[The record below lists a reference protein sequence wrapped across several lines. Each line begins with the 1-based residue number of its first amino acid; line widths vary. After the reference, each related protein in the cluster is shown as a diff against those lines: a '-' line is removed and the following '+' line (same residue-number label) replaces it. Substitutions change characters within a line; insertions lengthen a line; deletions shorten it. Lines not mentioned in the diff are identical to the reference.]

1 MLRWKYRA
9 THQNK
14 SKGAILMNTIIHE
27 IMKEITTGYRE
38 VFEDL
43 VKGSKDLSKFIIEL
57 KKILD
62 NVGAELTAN
71 SLEMLD
77 EIVRDSA
84 NRKKEYYIQR
94 RNDEKRI
101 MTVFGEVSYCRTYYK
116 NIKDGGYTYL
126 SDKMVGIEPHVRKD
140 MSYDAALIEES
151 LESSYQKT
159 GNTVAPN
166 MAVSKQTVLNTIRK
180 FGKVENSEA
189 RIVEPKKEVKIIYIE
204 ADEDHVAMQDGT
216 NKQIKLIYVHE
227 GKELISKDRYKLKNI
242 RYFTGNYSTSEEL
255 WLQVADYLE
264 EAYEMEK
271 VGKIYLSGDGA
282 KWIKEGL
289 NWIKGSQYVLD
300 GFHLAK
306 YVRKAI
312 AHMPECYNE
321 VIWNYIDNLDKKSV
335 KETLELIIEQTEKDT
350 KKESVKKSKQYILNN
365 WDGIERRYDKDYI
378 GCSAEGHVSHILSS
392 RLSSR
397 PLGWSLEGAD
407 EMARLRVFRAN
418 GGNIYELM
426 SKKRL
431 EKKKE
436 ERILK
441 LDQRVVK
448 KKLRATFNETI
459 DNIPLINDGRR
470 SWGREYFKALR
481 GA

>member
-1 MLRWKYRA
+1 
-9 THQNK
+9 
-14 SKGAILMNTIIHE
+14 MNTIIHE
-27 IMKEITTGYRE
+27 ITKKITTGYTNIL
-38 VFEDL
+38 EDL
-43 VKGSKDLSKFIIEL
+43 VNGSKDFSKFIVEL
-57 KKILD
+57 KKVLD
-62 NVGAELTAN
+62 EVGTELSAN
-71 SLEMLD
+71 SLELLD
-77 EIVRDSA
+77 DIIRDSKS
-84 NRKKEYYIQR
+84 RKNEYRVQR
-94 RNDEKRI
+94 RNDKKSI

-116 NIKDGGYTYL
+116 SKKDGSYVYL
-126 SDKMVGIEPHVRKD
+126 SDEMVGIEPHDRKD

-151 LESSYQKT
+151 LDSSYQRT
-159 GNTVAPN
+159 GETVAPT

-180 FGKVENSEA
+180 LGKVENESAKIAES
-189 RIVEPKKEVKIIYIE
+189 KKEVKIIYIE

-227 GKELISKDRYKLKNI
+227 GRELTSKNRYELKNV
-242 RYFTGNYSTSEEL
+242 RYFTGHYSNNEEL
-255 WLQVADYLE
+255 WLQVADYLD

-271 VGKIYLSGDGA
+271 VKRIYLSGDGA

-306 YVRKAI
+306 YVRIAI

-321 VIWNYIDNLDKKSV
+321 TIWKYIDNLDKKSV
-335 KETLELIIEQTEKDT
+335 KETLDLIIEQTEKET
-350 KKESVKKSKQYILNN
+350 KKEAVKRSKKYILGN
-365 WDGIERRYDKDYI
+365 WEGIARRYDREYI
-378 GCSAEGHVSHILSS
+378 GCSAEGHISHILSS

-407 EMARLRVFRAN
+407 EMARLRVYRAN
-418 GGNIYELM
+418 GGNIFELM
-426 SKKRL
+426 SKKK
-431 EKKKE
+431 EEDKKE
-436 ERILK
+436 ERIIK

-448 KKLRATFNETI
+448 RRLKMANETI
-459 DNIPLINDGRR
+459 DNIPFINDGRR

>member
-1 MLRWKYRA
+1 
-9 THQNK
+9 
-14 SKGAILMNTIIHE
+14 MNNIIHE
-27 IMKEITTGYRE
+27 IMKKITTSYTNAL
-38 VFEDL
+38 EDL
-43 VKGSKDLSKFIIEL
+43 VNGSKDFSKFIINL
-57 KKILD
+57 KEALD
-62 NVGAELTAN
+62 EVGVELTSN
-71 SLEMLD
+71 SLELLD
-77 EIVRDSA
+77 EIVRESK

-101 MTVFGEVSYCRTYYK
+101 ATILGEVSYSRTYYK
-116 NIKDGGYTYL
+116 NKNDGSYTYL
-126 SDKMVGIEPHVRKD
+126 SDKMIGIEPHDRKD
-140 MSYDAALIEES
+140 MSYEAALIEES
-151 LESSYQKT
+151 LDSSYQKT
-159 GNTVAPN
+159 GDTVAPK
-166 MAVSKQTVLNTIRK
+166 AVVSKQTVLNTIRK
-180 FGKVENSEA
+180 LGEVENSA
-189 RIVEPKKEVKIIYIE
+189 AKISEPKKEVKIIYIE

-227 GKELISKDRYKLKNI
+227 GKKLTSKNRYKLKNV

-271 VGKIYLSGDGA
+271 VEKIYLSGDGA

-312 AHMPECYNE
+312 AHMPECYDE

-335 KETLELIIEQTEKDT
+335 KETLDLIIEQTEKET
-350 KKESVKKSKQYILNN
+350 KKESVKKSKQYILSN
-365 WDGIERRYDKDYI
+365 WEGIERRYDKDYI
-378 GCSAEGHVSHILSS
+378 GCSAEGHVSHILSA

-397 PLGWSLEGAD
+397 PLGWSLIGAD
-407 EMARLRVFRAN
+407 EMARLRVYRAN

-426 SKKRL
+426 AKEK
-431 EKKKE
+431 EKKKKE
-436 ERILK
+436 ERIIK

-448 KKLRATFNETI
+448 RKLKNATNETI